1 MTFYYF
7 FDMIFK
13 IIPNGRKKCIQKK
26 TDDFNYYSALNENRI
41 LDLSK
46 YDSLKKRDAEWLIQ
60 IKNKT
65 KYETIAINY
74 GMTEDAVK
82 NRIRFI
88 YQVINVGDKIEFLNK
103 YSDFRISF
111 GDDFIEED

>member
-26 TDDFNYYSALNENRI
+26 TDDFNYYSTLNENRI

-74 GMTEDAVK
+74 GMTEGAVK
-82 NRIRFI
+82 KQN
-88 YQVINVGDKIEFLNK
+88 
-103 YSDFRISF
+103 
-111 GDDFIEED
+111 

>member
-26 TDDFNYYSALNENRI
+26 TDDFNYYSTLNENRI

-46 YDSLKKRDAEWLIQ
+46 YDSLKKEMQ
-60 IKNKT
+60 N
-65 KYETIAINY
+65 
-74 GMTEDAVK
+74 G
-82 NRIRFI
+82 
-88 YQVINVGDKIEFLNK
+88 
-103 YSDFRISF
+103 
-111 GDDFIEED
+111 